1 MAEQTMDT
9 WYAVQYDMIFY
20 NNYHLKLLGFAE
32 SLDLKSYLF
41 FWFWKRH
48 LAATPY
54 LFLKYITPWIFSV

>member
-1 MAEQTMDT
+1 MDT

-32 SLDLKSYLF
+32 LF
-41 FWFWKRH
+41 V
-48 LAATPY
+48 LLVLEATPY